1 MIRHGEIS
9 PSLDM
14 ELKINNTLKIQIMGK
29 KENRIEAVRSFLEAA
44 NKQFEEQGI
53 YLNRANFRRDEQG
66 NLDRID
72 LSFEDRGIVNQVQV

>member
-14 ELKINNTLKIQIMGK
+14 ELKINNTLKNQIMEK

-72 LSFEDRGIVNQVQV
+72 LSFEDRGVVNQVQV

>member
-14 ELKINNTLKIQIMGK
+14 ELKINNTLKIQIMEK

-53 YLNRANFRRDEQG
+53 YLNRENFRRDEQG

>member
-14 ELKINNTLKIQIMGK
+14 ELKINNTLKIQIMEK

>member
-1 MIRHGEIS
+1 
-9 PSLDM
+9 M
-14 ELKINNTLKIQIMGK
+14 EN

-66 NLDRID
+66 NITRID
-72 LSFEDRGIVNQVQV
+72 LFFEDRDSVD

>member
-1 MIRHGEIS
+1 
-9 PSLDM
+9 
-14 ELKINNTLKIQIMGK
+14 MGK

-72 LSFEDRGIVNQVQV
+72 LSFEDRGIVNQLQV

>member
-14 ELKINNTLKIQIMGK
+14 ELKINNTLKNQIMEK